1 MRLAGIRTLAIGAM
15 LLLGG
20 CVGDQYDYDWET
32 PVFAVQTEDSVVVTV
47 LDQRPEVL
55 TGDKPPT
62 FVGFQRTGFGFI
74 PYDVSTASGRP
85 LADDMADTIMR
96 GLAVNYVPVEAIY
109 VPASADASV
118 ATQTVIEAGT
128 EKGLVVLL
136 RQWQTDTHVN
146 ISFRYDLVVHVVD
159 SNGNIYETATLASEH
174 DELAGGDFLNP
185 IGYAIDYVPEL
196 EARTLE
202 RLINQPDIVAALQ

>member
-1 MRLAGIRTLAIGAM
+1 MTSVSIRWLAIAAT
-15 LLLGG
+15 LLLGA

-32 PVFAVQTEDSVVVTV
+32 PVFAVRTEDSVVVTV

-55 TGDKPPT
+55 TGDELPT
-62 FVGFQRTGFGFI
+62 FVGLQRTSFGLLA
-74 PYDVSTASGRP
+74 YDVSTASGRP

-109 VPASADASV
+109 VPASADAST
-118 ATQTVIEAGT
+118 ATRTVIEAGT

-136 RQWQTDTHVN
+136 RQWETDTHINVG
-146 ISFRYDLVVHVVD
+146 IRYDLVVHVVD
-159 SNGNIYETATLASEH
+159 SNGNIFETATLVSEP
-174 DELAGGDFLNP
+174 DENAGGDLLNP
-185 IGYAIDYVPEL
+185 IGYAVDHVPEL
-196 EARTLE
+196 VARVLE

>member
-1 MRLAGIRTLAIGAM
+1 MNSSSLRALAIAAL

-32 PVFAVQTEDSVVVTV
+32 PVFAVRTEDSVVVTV

-55 TGDKPPT
+55 TGDKLPN
-62 FVGFQRTGFGFI
+62 FVGLQRTSFGIFA
-74 PYDVSTASGRP
+74 YDVSTASGRP

-96 GLAVNYVPVEAIY
+96 GLAVNYVPVEAVY
-109 VPASADASV
+109 VPANADAST

-136 RQWQTDTHVN
+136 RQWKTDTHINVG
-146 ISFRYDLVVHVVD
+146 FHYDLVVHVVD
-159 SNGNIYETATLASEH
+159 SNGNIFETATLVSDP
-174 DELAGGDFLNP
+174 DEIAGGDILNP
-185 IGYAIDYVPEL
+185 IGYAVDHVPEAA
-196 EARTLE
+196 ARTLE

>member
-1 MRLAGIRTLAIGAM
+1 MRLAGIRSLAIASL
-15 LLLGG
+15 LLLGACAG
-20 CVGDQYDYDWET
+20 YRYDYDWET
-32 PVFAVQTEDSVVVTV
+32 PVFAVRTEDSIVVTV

-55 TGDKPPT
+55 TGDKLPN
-62 FVGFQRTGFGFI
+62 FVGFQRTGLGLI

-85 LADDMADTIMR
+85 LAEDMADTIMR

-118 ATQTVIEAGT
+118 ATQTVIEAGA

-146 ISFRYDLVVHVVD
+146 IAFRYDLVVHVVD
-159 SNGNIYETATLASEH
+159 SNGNIYETATLVSER
-174 DELAGGDFLNP
+174 DELAGGDFLNA
-185 IGYAIDYVPEL
+185 IEYATDRVPEL

>member
-1 MRLAGIRTLAIGAM
+1 MRLAGIRWLAIATA

-20 CVGDQYDYDWET
+20 CVGDRYDYDWET

-55 TGDKPPT
+55 TGDKPAN

-109 VPASADASV
+109 VPANADASV
-118 ATQTVIEAGT
+118 ATQTVIAAGT
-128 EKGLVVLL
+128 DKGLVVLL

-146 ISFRYDLVVHVVD
+146 IAFRYDLVVHVVD
-159 SNGNIYETATLASEH
+159 SNGNIYETATLVSER

-185 IGYAIDYVPEL
+185 IGYATDHVPEL
-196 EARTLE
+196 AARTLE
-202 RLINQPDIVAALQ
+202 RLINQPEIVAALQ

>member
-1 MRLAGIRTLAIGAM
+1 MNLTGIRAFAIGAL

-32 PVFAVQTEDSVVVTV
+32 PVFAVRTEDSVVVTV
-47 LDQRPEVL
+47 LDQRPQVL
-55 TGDKPPT
+55 SGDELPN
-62 FVGFQRTGFGFI
+62 FVGLQRTGFGLVA
-74 PYDVSTASGRP
+74 YDVSTASGRP

-136 RQWQTDTHVN
+136 RQWETDTHVN

-159 SNGNIYETATLASEH
+159 SNGNIYETATLASER